1 MLQKEPPAVT
11 KAQRPVQRVM
21 MKMGPRLAS
30 YQGFRNVW
38 GGGDRENHV
47 RKPPTPPREE
57 PWWGAK
63 GHLGAEPLVQLTSPE
78 VRR

>member
-38 GGGDRENHV
+38 GGGGQRE
-47 RKPPTPPREE
+47 PREE
-57 PWWGAK
+57 PPPHRPEKNHG
-63 GHLGAEPLVQLTSPE
+63 GGQRGTLEQSP
-78 VRR
+78 RLNSPAPR